1 LPLSRFSMQ
10 LVLSNWPLSILF
22 LSNLS
27 PSNFSLSNF
36 NSGSLHPS
44 PLYQTYCN
52 PSSSV
57 SFLSCIS
64 VLCSM
69 SFHFNLT
76 QPIFVPNPFCPISLV
91 DFRCPN
97 KFLLCGIIY
106 WDNSNLHVYMYTLK

>member
-52 PSSSV
+52 PSSSHHPTCWQSLFCHV
-57 SFLSCIS
+57 SLFCA
-64 VLCSM
+64 LCL
-69 SFHFNLT
+69 FIL
-76 QPIFVPNPFCPISLV
+76 IWPNPYLYPTLFVQSL
-91 DFRCPN
+91 
-97 KFLLCGIIY
+97 
-106 WDNSNLHVYMYTLK
+106 